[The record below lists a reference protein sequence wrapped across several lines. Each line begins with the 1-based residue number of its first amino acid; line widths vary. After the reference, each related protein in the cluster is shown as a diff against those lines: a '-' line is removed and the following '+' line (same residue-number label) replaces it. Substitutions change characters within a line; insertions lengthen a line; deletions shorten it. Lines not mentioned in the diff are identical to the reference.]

1 MQMNPFTV
9 LGIVV
14 VCCCVSSSVSMAFS
28 KPTSEASAQ
37 PTSEAPAQSTSSAL
51 APMPVSSGSGGT
63 GAGSG
68 GGAGGTTSTP
78 STSSGGTVAPVPSPV
93 TSAQKTFT
101 DMQTITRNV
110 RVVPAQGSDGRT
122 NAINDNTLVETWGKN
137 VSGYTHIKVG
147 SNIMKITFE
156 GAYNFYGYFVDSSD
170 NKLSSTPYPTTSN
183 ISSLTLGKLA

>member
-1 MQMNPFTV
+1 MNPFTV
-9 LGIVV
+9 VGILV

-28 KPTSEASAQ
+28 KPKSETPTETSSEPVQ
-37 PTSEAPAQSTSSAL
+37 PTSSAP

-63 GAGSG
+63 GSGSG

-110 RVVPAQGSDGRT
+110 RVAPAQGSDGRT
-122 NAINDNTLVETWGKN
+122 NAINDDTLVETWGKN

-170 NKLSSTPYPTTSN
+170 NKLSSTPYPASTN
-183 ISSLTLGKLA
+183 ISSITLGKLA